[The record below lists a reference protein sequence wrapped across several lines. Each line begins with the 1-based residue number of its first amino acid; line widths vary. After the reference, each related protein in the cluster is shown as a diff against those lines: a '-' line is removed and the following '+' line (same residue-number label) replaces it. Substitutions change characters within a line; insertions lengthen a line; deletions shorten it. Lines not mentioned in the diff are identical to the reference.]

1 MSSITIDDRGRQLD
15 VGIGTVL
22 FYIFGAI
29 NVRELEVIG
38 YSKYK
43 LVSCMN
49 RITHNSKSCLVSKIA
64 VQTKYEFILL
74 SHIFHFV
81 LCYNTTANE
90 LALAMSRPSPTRR
103 RAKHGV

>member
-29 NVRELEVIG
+29 NVRELEDIG

-49 RITHNSKSCLVSKIA
+49 RIMHN
-64 VQTKYEFILL
+64 
-74 SHIFHFV
+74 
-81 LCYNTTANE
+81 
-90 LALAMSRPSPTRR
+90 
-103 RAKHGV
+103 